1 MFHARFV
8 FTEKV
13 HYPHRQKDDVC
24 YNYPNILKLNTM
36 ITSRP
41 NIDPKG
47 RYGVVDT
54 AKLLGIHRSTLWR
67 WVEKLDSTC
76 NPTSE

>member
-1 MFHARFV
+1 
-8 FTEKV
+8 
-13 HYPHRQKDDVC
+13 
-24 YNYPNILKLNTM
+24 M

>member
-1 MFHARFV
+1 
-8 FTEKV
+8 
-13 HYPHRQKDDVC
+13 
-24 YNYPNILKLNTM
+24 M

-67 WVEKLDSTC
+67 WVEKGWIRPVIRQVNNRTVFRGCDIISAWEAC
-76 NPTSE
+76 F